1 MSESVALNK
10 SVSTRQRPKLDDLS
24 RKEESAEPEFFEEI
38 DKDRKVGRGSCCTLW
53 SFYLLF
59 GTLILLGGLVVLWL
73 RRG

>member
-10 SVSTRQRPKLDDLS
+10 SIPTHQRPRLDNLS

-38 DKDRKVGRGSCCTLW
+38 DNQRSTGRGSCCTLW

-59 GTLILLGGLVVLWL
+59 ATLIILAGAVILWL
-73 RRG
+73 R